1 MKLILEES
9 SLDDTVRQ
17 FFYNAEKSQLERRE
31 GQVEM
36 ALEISDAVLGK
47 YPLAVEAGVGI
58 GKSIAY
64 LVPLVINFFRER
76 RQVIIATS
84 TIALQEQLEKDLH
97 NILTTLGVKAEVI
110 NAMGMK
116 NYVCGRRLKNR
127 IRSVPDDSIL
137 KIINKKYVAG
147 ITERKELRSCMERYM
162 HKQLW

>member
-17 FFYNAEKSQLERRE
+17 FFNNAEKSQLERRE

-36 ALEISDAVLGK
+36 ALEISDAVSGK
-47 YPLAVEAGVGI
+47 HPLAVEAGVGI

-97 NILTTLGVKAEVI
+97 NILTSISSYKQ
-110 NAMGMK
+110 K
-116 NYVCGRRLKNR
+116 HGR
-127 IRSVPDDSIL
+127 
-137 KIINKKYVAG
+137 
-147 ITERKELRSCMERYM
+147 CRYI
-162 HKQLW
+162 Q